1 MDADR
6 LVALLAPYVTS
17 LYWLEYGKVADAS
30 PAKKKKFMKEKVIL
44 AHASF
49 LQALYK
55 ATEGRLVL
63 SAKLLKAALATVTT
77 IPPRTTWFREE
88 AHREDWIV
96 TMTNRTQNLFRDVM
110 QAARRRPPP
119 NWVAKLDLDP
129 LSTSCAEE
137 DDGENDGEGVDNLDP
152 HPEWLCAWCPEMFQA
167 YRQPTTGGEKEW
179 CSRLLCREPLQP
191 AIAEWEDGFR
201 WDVPQVL
208 GSDVLEMIRK
218 DDEAK
223 AKTKHVKTDEAKA
236 PVDVAPLFV
245 GLNKATGLQVHVR
258 HRADRTPLLSLV
270 EGKAQICQVAFHRF
284 KDPSDAAMVLNQVA
298 HEYCEQKLQKSELRS
313 RRDELMAAFD
323 LNPTTRAKD
332 KGASDNK
339 GEAT

>member
-1 MDADR
+1 M
-6 LVALLAPYVTS
+6 Y
-17 LYWLEYGKVADAS
+17 
-30 PAKKKKFMKEKVIL
+30 
-44 AHASF
+44 
-49 LQALYK
+49 
-55 ATEGRLVL
+55 
-63 SAKLLKAALATVTT
+63 
-77 IPPRTTWFREE
+77 
-88 AHREDWIV
+88 
-96 TMTNRTQNLFRDVM
+96 
-110 QAARRRPPP
+110 
-119 NWVAKLDLDP
+119 
-129 LSTSCAEE
+129 
-137 DDGENDGEGVDNLDP
+137 
-152 HPEWLCAWCPEMFQA
+152 QA

-179 CSRLLCREPLQP
+179 CNKFLCREPLQP

-223 AKTKHVKTDEAKA
+223 AKTKHVKTEETKA

-258 HRADRTPLLSLV
+258 HRAARTPLLSLV
-270 EGKAQICQVAFHRF
+270 EGKAQICQVAVHRF

-298 HEYCEQKLQKSELRS
+298 QEYCEQKLQKSELRA

-339 GEAT
+339 GEATSVPFDPLVPMERVETLAPQPSSPPRHLKLRRTLSSPRGMLQRVMPAEPPLAIDEELATMAFARV